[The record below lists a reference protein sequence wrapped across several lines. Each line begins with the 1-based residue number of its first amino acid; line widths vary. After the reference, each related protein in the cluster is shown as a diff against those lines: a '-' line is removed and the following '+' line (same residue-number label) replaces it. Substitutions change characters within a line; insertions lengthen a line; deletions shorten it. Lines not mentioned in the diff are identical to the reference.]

1 MLPDERRM
9 AIFDYVKKNMSATTD
24 ELSNA
29 FGVSAST
36 VRRDLEFLASKNL
49 IKRTHKGAVINS
61 PHAESSFLVNYN
73 YMREEK
79 KLIAKKAITYINS
92 GDFIALSGGTT
103 SYFLADEIINSELTD
118 LTILTHSIN
127 IAMLMLE
134 SKKEFNLILAGG
146 VPRKGSYEC
155 VGDLTISVF
164 KLFNIDKY
172 FMGVNGISIKG
183 GISFDSYEE
192 AAVARETLKSCRS
205 VYVIADNSKFGIV
218 CPSKVADVN
227 EVDYIITD
235 GNISKEVMMTF
246 TKAGANIKT

>member
-127 IAMLMLE
+127 IA
-134 SKKEFNLILAGG
+134 
-146 VPRKGSYEC
+146 
-155 VGDLTISVF
+155 
-164 KLFNIDKY
+164 
-172 FMGVNGISIKG
+172 
-183 GISFDSYEE
+183 FDSYEE